1 MAILDPKRYDLAIKQ
16 LEKALNGNTSK
27 LNNQIQIV
35 NVVQS
40 DIKDQAV
47 LMAKEI
53 SAIYGEFEVVRGNI
67 ADFNTVITNKIDAVD
82 GRIGTLTGDFADYK
96 TIVTEQFQAS
106 AAEIGK
112 ISGDLAEYKKVVTA
126 DFSAVT
132 GEIGTLKS
140 DSATLKNLVFGN
152 ATGTQIS
159 VDFANSV
166 AALIGNGYIKDAM
179 IDSLSFDKLSG
190 FDINTTRFTVHS
202 SDGKSQWKDNTI
214 LISDA
219 ARPRVQIGKDAG
231 GDYNMYVWDAAGAL
245 MFDALGLTEKGI
257 QREIIKD
264 NMVAQDA
271 SINAAKLDIDSLFRV
286 VNEDES
292 HTLKSTKVYFD
303 SEQQTLDL
311 VFNSMTTSIAGAK
324 ESISSALTQISAANG
339 EISTLVQNMASMGNE
354 LSATKTQSQQTSD
367 QFKWLVKS
375 GSGATDFTLTDR
387 VAALLSEKFDI
398 DALTTFKNSAESGSQ
413 TVIDGGAI
421 KAWTL
426 TVGAFDPDDELL
438 NKVNDVNFTM
448 FGDGEESQGIIN
460 ELDRANEA
468 IGELEANLYGG
479 EIEKDDGTKTIIE
492 GVVSQIDGLKNEVAG
507 NTYNLEEINKNSTK
521 TKNDLS
527 DARAR
532 VKNLEDQATYLIGI
546 ADNIERFMTFEPGT
560 GLIIGVNGGDFK
572 TIINE
577 QSMNFMDGTAVAA
590 YISNQA
596 FNIRNGTVENLR
608 VGNYILASEAD
619 GTFNIEYSPIS

>member
-53 SAIYGEFEVVRGNI
+53 SAIYGEFEIVRGNI

-82 GRIGTLTGDFADYK
+82 GRIGTLTGDLADYK
-96 TIVTEQFQAS
+96 TIIAGQLSAAS
-106 AAEIGK
+106 AEIGK
-112 ISGDLAEYKKVVTA
+112 VSGELADYKVIMA
-126 DFSAVT
+126 GDFSAVNGKIENLT
-132 GEIGTLKS
+132 S
-140 DSATLKNLVFGN
+140 DVGNIKTLVFGS
-152 ATGTQIS
+152 ATGIEIS
-159 VDFANSV
+159 VDFANAV

-179 IDSLSFDKLSG
+179 IDNLSFDKITG
-190 FDINTTRFTVHS
+190 VDINTTKLTVHS
-202 SDGKSQWKDNTI
+202 GDGKSQWKDNTI

-219 ARPRVQIGKDAG
+219 SRPRVQIGKDAA
-231 GDYNMYVWDAAGAL
+231 GDYNLYVWDAAGAL

-257 QREIIKD
+257 QREIIQD
-264 NMVAQDA
+264 DMVAQDA
-271 SINAAKLDIDSLFRV
+271 AINAAKLDIDSLFRV

-303 SEQQTLDL
+303 SEKQTLDIL
-311 VFNSMTTSIAGAK
+311 FNSMTTNLAGVQDDVQT
-324 ESISSALTQISAANG
+324 ALTNISVVNG
-339 EISTLVQNMASMGNE
+339 ELATLVQDMSTINGE
-354 LSATKTQSQQTSD
+354 LSATKTQAQQTAD
-367 QFKWLVKS
+367 KFTWLVKA
-375 GSGATDFTLTDR
+375 GSNSTDFTLTDR
-387 VAALLSEKFDI
+387 VATLLSQEFKI

-438 NKVNDVNFTM
+438 HVVNDANMTI
-448 FGDGEESQGIIN
+448 FGDGEESQGLVN
-460 ELDRANEA
+460 ELDRTNEA

-479 EIEKDDGTKTIIE
+479 EIENDDGTITTVE
-492 GVVSQIDGLKNEVAG
+492 GVVDRIEVLKNEVAA
-507 NTYNLEEINKNSTK
+507 NTYNLEEVNRKSTE
-521 TKNDLS
+521 TEIALSAEAARVRNLESQAAALIALS
-527 DARAR
+527 D
-532 VKNLEDQATYLIGI
+532 
-546 ADNIERFMTFEPGT
+546 NINRFMRFDPAS
-560 GLIIGVNGGDFK
+560 GLIIGASGSSFQ

-590 YISNQA
+590 YISNKA
-596 FNIRNGTVENLR
+596 FNIENGTVKKLR
-608 VGNYILASEAD
+608 VGNYIFASEDD
-619 GTFNIEYSPIS
+619 GTFNIEYSPVI

>member
-67 ADFNTVITNKIDAVD
+67 ADFNTVITNNISAANGRIDNLIGDLANYRRVVTEQFEASNAKIDKV
-82 GRIGTLTGDFADYK
+82 TGDFADYK
-96 TIVTEQFQAS
+96 TIIAKDFQAATGRIDELS
-106 AAEIGK
+106 GNMASFL
-112 ISGDLAEYKKVVTA
+112 SGD
-126 DFSAVT
+126 FNS
-132 GEIGTLKS
+132 LKS
-140 DSATLKNLVFGN
+140 DHVVLRELVFGS

-159 VDFANSV
+159 TDFSNSV

-286 VNEDES
+286 VNEDKS

-303 SEQQTLDL
+303 SEKQTLDL
-311 VFNSMTTSIAGAK
+311 VFNSMTTKIAGAQGDAEK
-324 ESISSALTQISAANG
+324 AQAAADAAKTAADTANAAVTSAQAELDSAKTNLANVTSRVGATEEDVAAAQKAVETAQAAAEKAKSDAAAASQAASKAQAAADTAENNAQTALTQISAANG
-339 EISTLVQNMASMGNE
+339 EISTLVQNMTSMGTE
-354 LSATKTQSQQTSD
+354 LSATKTQSQQTAD

-387 VAALLSEKFDI
+387 VASLLSDQFNI

-421 KAWTL
+421 KAKSVKANSVDVDDIFAQDITATGSIRGATL
-426 TVGAFDPDDELL
+426 HGAKTVG
-438 NKVNDVNFTM
+438 
-448 FGDGEESQGIIN
+448 I
-460 ELDRANEA
+460 
-468 IGELEANLYGG
+468 
-479 EIEKDDGTKTIIE
+479 
-492 GVVSQIDGLKNEVAG
+492 
-507 NTYNLEEINKNSTK
+507 
-521 TKNDLS
+521 
-527 DARAR
+527 
-532 VKNLEDQATYLIGI
+532 
-546 ADNIERFMTFEPGT
+546 
-560 GLIIGVNGGDFK
+560 
-572 TIINE
+572 
-577 QSMNFMDGTAVAA
+577 
-590 YISNQA
+590 
-596 FNIRNGTVENLR
+596 
-608 VGNYILASEAD
+608 GNYEFVELASGAMILRHVKKR
-619 GTFNIEYSPIS
+619 G